1 MTSILIDSPITG
13 KRESLTQDQFNSY
26 MAQTNGA
33 VLKWIVNPVAKHGT
47 HDQKTHGNW
56 ATGGA
61 SGVSNDE
68 LKRAYQDFQGLSE
81 ETGYSAV
88 YSYTHNGYE
97 ILNTYLRTDSFSND
111 LMEDAKGR
119 FPALLVD
126 AAEIDEMDNQRVQMR
141 GILNAT
147 TSALDTAIDE
157 APQVLEDKIVFR
169 VVSVDALK
177 DLKEGDV
184 FTEKGYVSTTSV
196 DLRKDSK
203 LRENLAQIDRKT
215 DDVVALIYNGKNGKG
230 LSVNGIQEAAANKN
244 AFENEIILPRGRDF
258 KFIGKDKDGNYLI
271 ERQN

>member
-1 MTSILIDSPITG
+1 MSRFLTETLDGIEITRA
-13 KRESLTQDQFNSY
+13 KD
-26 MAQTNGA
+26 
-33 VLKWIVNPVAKHGT
+33 VAKHGD
-47 HDQKTHGNW
+47 HDQSSHGSW

-61 SGVSNDE
+61 SGVSDSE
-68 LKRAYQDFQGLSE
+68 LERAYQDYGGLSE

-88 YSYTHNGYE
+88 YAYTHNGYE
-97 ILNTYLRTDSFSND
+97 ILNTYLRTNSFFDD
-111 LMEDAKGR
+111 LLEDAKGE

-126 AAEIDEMDNQRVQMR
+126 AAEIDEMDNERVKMKA
-141 GILNAT
+141 ILDAT

-184 FTEKGYVSTTSV
+184 YTEKGYVSTTSV
-196 DLRKDSK
+196 DLRTDSK
-203 LRENLAQIDRKT
+203 LRENLAQIDRQT
-215 DDVVALIYNGKNGKG
+215 DDVVAIIYNGKNGKG

>member
-1 MTSILIDSPITG
+1 MSVIERFNLKVGDFQLFESPV
-13 KRESLTQDQFNSY
+13 E
-26 MAQTNGA
+26 
-33 VLKWIVNPVAKHGT
+33 KHGT

-177 DLKEGDV
+177 DLKEGGCFYRERICKHYLGR
-184 FTEKGYVSTTSV
+184 FTERFQIT
-196 DLRKDSK
+196 
-203 LRENLAQIDRKT
+203 REFRT
-215 DDVVALIYNGKNGKG
+215 D
-230 LSVNGIQEAAANKN
+230 
-244 AFENEIILPRGRDF
+244 
-258 KFIGKDKDGNYLI
+258 
-271 ERQN
+271 

>member
-1 MTSILIDSPITG
+1 
-13 KRESLTQDQFNSY
+13 
-26 MAQTNGA
+26 
-33 VLKWIVNPVAKHGT
+33 
-47 HDQKTHGNW
+47 
-56 ATGGA
+56 
-61 SGVSNDE
+61 
-68 LKRAYQDFQGLSE
+68 
-81 ETGYSAV
+81 
-88 YSYTHNGYE
+88 
-97 ILNTYLRTDSFSND
+97 
-111 LMEDAKGR
+111 
-119 FPALLVD
+119 
-126 AAEIDEMDNQRVQMR
+126 MDNQRVQMR

-203 LRENLAQIDRKT
+203 LRENLGQIDRKT